1 MPNRLASETSP
12 YLLQHANNPVDWYP
26 WGQEALG
33 RAQAENKPILLS
45 IGYAACHW
53 CHVMEHESFE
63 DESTAAL
70 MNERFVNIKVDR
82 EERPDLD
89 AIYMQAVQAMTGH
102 GGWPMTV
109 FLTPEGVPFYGGTY
123 FPAEP
128 RFGMPTFKRILTA
141 VSDSY
146 QNKPADVA
154 RAAGSV
160 REMYDSAKEPTR
172 SGGAPG
178 AELLDR
184 AYRALAD
191 DFDEEHGGFGGAPK
205 FPATMALDFLLR
217 YWART
222 GTERALS
229 MVKSSFLHMAHGG
242 IYDQIGGGF
251 ARYTVDANWLTP
263 HFEKMLYDNALLV
276 RLGAHLWQATGDG
289 EIRRIVEQTIDW
301 AIREMRSPDGGFYSS
316 YDADSE
322 GHEGKFYL
330 WDAAELDEALGT
342 DAAVMREYWGVTQD
356 GNFEGRNILHLAT
369 SDRRVLARRFSLAP
383 EELKDIVWRSKR
395 ALYEIRKRRVW
406 PGLDDKVLASWN
418 GLMVR
423 GIAEAARAL
432 GNDEYRKVAIE
443 AGSFLF
449 EKMVRDGRV
458 LRSYKNGH
466 ARIAGVLEDYA
477 SLALAALS
485 LYELTFDAE
494 WLARARELGDTIVRL
509 FWGDDVNA
517 FFDTASDHEALVM
530 RPRDVTD
537 NATPSGTSLAAELLA
552 RLAELYHDVD
562 ARRRAT
568 WIIETQLQAMQ
579 RYPSAFGHALG
590 VTDMLIH
597 GAIELAIVGEIGAA
611 DFTAL
616 ERAAA
621 GRYVPSLVVAGGAP
635 SASSDIA
642 LLADRKMRDGH
653 ATAYV
658 CRSYTCQAPAMS
670 VDVLVEQLES
680 VGRGVSDSDVQRQ

>member
-26 WGQEALG
+26 WGQEALE
-33 RAQAENKPILLS
+33 RAKAEDKPILLS

-63 DESTAAL
+63 DESTASL

-123 FPAEP
+123 FPSEP

-146 QNKPADVA
+146 RTKPADVA
-154 RAAGSV
+154 RAASSV
-160 REMYDSAKEPTR
+160 REMYAAAREATR
-172 SGGAPG
+172 SGGSPSK
-178 AELLDR
+178 ELLDR

-191 DFDEEHGGFGGAPK
+191 DYDEEHGGFGGAPK

-217 YWART
+217 YSART
-222 GTERALS
+222 GTEHALS
-229 MVKSSFLHMAHGG
+229 MVRDSFLHMARGG
-242 IYDQIGGGF
+242 IYDQVGGGF
-251 ARYTVDANWLTP
+251 ARYTVDAIWLVP

-276 RLGAHLWQATGDG
+276 RLGAHLWQATGDDDV
-289 EIRRIVEQTIDW
+289 RRVVEETIDW

-330 WDAAELDEALGT
+330 WDAVELDHALGD
-342 DAAVMREYWGVTQD
+342 DAPIMRAYWGVSGG
-356 GNFEGRNILHLAT
+356 GNFEGRNILFVAAK
-369 SDRRVLARRFSLAP
+369 DRRALARRFSISP
-383 EELKDIVWRSKR
+383 EQLDEIVVRSKR
-395 ALYEIRKRRVW
+395 TLYDVRKQQVW

-423 GIAEAARAL
+423 GIAEAARAF
-432 GNDEYRKVAIE
+432 GNPEYRRVAIE
-443 AGSFLF
+443 SGTFLF
-449 EKMVRDGRV
+449 DKMVRDGRV
-458 LRSYKNGH
+458 FRSFKDGR
-466 ARIAGVLEDYA
+466 ARIAGYLEDYA

-485 LYELTFDAE
+485 LYELSFDAD
-494 WLARARELGDTIVRL
+494 WLERARSLGESVVRL
-509 FWGDDVNA
+509 FWDDEVNA
-517 FFDTASDHEALVM
+517 FFDTASDHEALVV

-552 RLAELYHDVD
+552 RLAELYHDAD

-568 WIIETQLQAMQ
+568 WIVETQIQTMQ

-590 VTDMLIH
+590 VADMLIN
-597 GAIELAIVGEIGAA
+597 GAVELAIVGDPAAA
-611 DFTAL
+611 DFKEL

-621 GRYVPSLVVAGGAP
+621 ERYVPSLVIAGGAP
-635 SASSDIA
+635 SPTGEIA
-642 LLADRKMRDGH
+642 LLAGRAMQDGR

-658 CRSYTCQAPAMS
+658 CRSYACDAPATS
-670 VDVLVEQLES
+670 AEVLVRQLER
-680 VGRGVSDSDVQRQ
+680 VGV